1 MRVAIR
7 PIASV
12 SLVLLTIFASAQGM
26 AASVEETLDKLNRL
40 PASERQTTMER
51 EARKEGRV
59 IFYTTLNIADL
70 QDIKRLFER
79 KYPYLRIEDFRL
91 GHARLAN
98 KIRTEALAGKLE
110 ADTISMPAQYLDELR
125 NSGAVLRYRPPVRSQ
140 LHDGFTDKEGWLN
153 GIYNTA
159 FFLQYNTKHVRREEL
174 PKDWNDLL
182 EPKWKDQLAIDQE
195 SYEWF
200 ASLLDHLGEEKGL
213 RFARQLAGRSLA
225 VRRGHTLLSQLVA
238 AGEFK
243 IVIDQYDH
251 IAYRAVKSGSPTN
264 YAFFNPVLAEPP
276 NASWVTRQ
284 SQRPHAAAFF
294 VDFLFAKET
303 QQFLSERGRRMAH
316 KEVSYLPAVPAN
328 YRYVIGDREKW
339 GPRSNDLIKMFRETF
354 LAR

>member
-1 MRVAIR
+1 M
-7 PIASV
+7 
-12 SLVLLTIFASAQGM
+12 LFMIFASVQGM
-26 AASVEETLDKLNRL
+26 AASVEEMLDKLNRL

-51 EARKEGRV
+51 EARKEGRIV
-59 IFYTTLNIADL
+59 FYTTLNIADL
-70 QDIKRLFER
+70 QDIKRLFEK
-79 KYPYLRIEDFRL
+79 KYSYLRIEDFRL

-110 ADTISMPAQYLDELR
+110 ADAISMPAQYVDELR
-125 NSGAVLRYRPPVRSQ
+125 SSGAVLRYRPPFRNQ
-140 LHDGFTDKEGWLN
+140 LHDGFADKEGWLN

-159 FFLQYNTKHVRREEL
+159 FFLQYNTKLVRPEEL
-174 PKDWNDLL
+174 PKDWSDLL
-182 EPKWKDQLAIDQE
+182 DPKWKGQLAIDQE

-200 ASLLDHLGEEKGL
+200 ASLLDHLGEDRGL
-213 RFARQLAGRSLA
+213 RFARQLADRNLA

-276 NASWVTRQ
+276 NAAWLTRL
-284 SQRPHAAAFF
+284 SQRPHAAALF
-294 VDFLFAKET
+294 VDFVFAKET

-316 KEVSYLPAVPAN
+316 RDVSYLPAVPAS
-328 YRYVIGDREKW
+328 YRYVIGDRDKW
-339 GPRSNDLIKMFRETF
+339 GRRSNDLIKMFRETF
-354 LAR
+354 LTR